1 MKTILDV
8 IQEKG
13 QLLQGS
19 CNGHQKCGK
28 CKIKVLNENFPVTPL
43 EQKILTPHEIAM
55 GIRLACLHEYQE
67 SIKYQIWQSD
77 MSILTKMYLRNNDNI
92 IEDGYGLI
100 TDIGTTTVVM
110 CWVDLKT
117 GKIIATSA
125 FKNPQVAYG
134 SDVISRIEFSKK
146 NQKQLTDILL
156 SKIEAVL
163 IEKAD
168 IKIKRMIVCG
178 NTVMTN
184 LFLNCDVS
192 SLGHVPFKIPIKK
205 TQIISSKQIFKNINQ
220 QFLVYTFP
228 HIGPFVGGDIVAGVL
243 ALDIDKENNLKM
255 LIDLGT
261 NGEIVVGNK
270 DGMLATSSAAGP
282 AFEGVGITCGGPS
295 IPGAISEVTIKDNK
309 VTYHT
314 IDNKAAKCICGSGL
328 ISLFASL
335 KRNDIIDE
343 LGRFKNSKK
352 QFNIAYNIY
361 ITQKDIQTFQLAK
374 AAIQAGVKALLAE
387 NGNVD
392 QIYISGGFGS
402 HLQVKD
408 LVELKIL
415 PPGVNVECV
424 NNSALSGAYTLLRH
438 QDLKRLDHIVDACK
452 NINLAEYP
460 DFDDY
465 LIDGLYF

>member
-1 MKTILDV
+1 MDKLSEIKELMQQGQAKNFVTLVQEALDEGIEANVILNDALLAGMAIIGDKFKREEIFV
-8 IQEKG
+8 PEVLVAARAMNKG
-13 QLLQGS
+13 VEVLKPYLQDSSNISKGTA
-19 CNGHQKCGK
+19 
-28 CKIKVLNENFPVTPL
+28 VLGTV
-43 EQKILTPHEIAM
+43 K
-55 GIRLACLHEYQE
+55 GDLH
-67 SIKYQIWQSD
+67 
-77 MSILTKMYLRNNDNI
+77 
-92 IEDGYGLI
+92 
-100 TDIGTTTVVM
+100 DIGKNLVRIM
-110 CWVDLKT
+110 ME
-117 GKIIATSA
+117 GKGI
-125 FKNPQVAYG
+125 
-134 SDVISRIEFSKK
+134 DV
-146 NQKQLTDILL
+146 
-156 SKIEAVL
+156 
-163 IEKAD
+163 
-168 IKIKRMIVCG
+168 
-178 NTVMTN
+178 
-184 LFLNCDVS
+184 
-192 SLGHVPFKIPIKK
+192 
-205 TQIISSKQIFKNINQ
+205 
-220 QFLVYTFP
+220 
-228 HIGPFVGGDIVAGVL
+228 
-243 ALDIDKENNLKM
+243 
-255 LIDLGT
+255 IDLGT

-270 DGMLATSSAAGP
+270 DGMMATSSAAGP

-374 AAIQAGVKALLAE
+374 AAIQAGVKALLDE

-415 PPGVNVECV
+415 PPEVNVECV

-438 QDLKRLDHIVDACK
+438 QDLKRLDHIVDVCK